1 MLRAF
6 IEDNPKNLDN
16 LGEMD
21 KFLAGY
27 TPSTELLTACHCEHC
42 SGDPHKEHKNTHSS
56 PMDAVTLLEPIIRG

>member
-1 MLRAF
+1 VLRAF

-42 SGDPHKEHKNTHSS
+42 SGDPHKEHPEFTHGCRDPSR
-56 PMDAVTLLEPIIRG
+56 TNHQGLGK